1 MHYITIIICCSF
13 LALCFVVSRNVSRFK
28 KAHVQSRESLLERES
43 EANSVRKADISTL
56 PYIEIPLDTLPVDTL
71 SACGHSGLAD
81 ELYAL
86 AGKKILN
93 LSMYTNTDLKMTY
106 GPANLDTLSACD
118 DAYADLILLL
128 NKIGKTLLEAND
140 VSSAEQFLSYA
151 VSIGSDITASYT
163 MLATIYADK
172 HDTDHLDEL
181 IRKAESIT
189 SLSGKTIQIKLHSI
203 KSGLK

>member
-28 KAHVQSRESLLERES
+28 KTHVQSRESLLERES
-43 EANSVRKADISTL
+43 EANSVRKADI
-56 PYIEIPLDTLPVDTL
+56 

>member
-28 KAHVQSRESLLERES
+28 KTHGQSRESLLERES

-56 PYIEIPLDTLPVDTL
+56 PYIEM
-71 SACGHSGLAD
+71 
-81 ELYAL
+81 YAL

>member
-28 KAHVQSRESLLERES
+28 KTHVQSRESLLERES

-93 LSMYTNTDLKMTY
+93 LSMYTNTDLKMMY

-118 DAYADLILLL
+118 DDYA
-128 NKIGKTLLEAND
+128 D
-140 VSSAEQFLSYA
+140 VSSAEQFLSNA

>member
-28 KAHVQSRESLLERES
+28 KTHGQSRESLLERES

-93 LSMYTNTDLKMTY
+93 MTY

>member
-28 KAHVQSRESLLERES
+28 KTHGQSRESLLERES
-43 EANSVRKADISTL
+43 ETNSVRKADISAL
-56 PYIEIPLDTLPVDTL
+56 PYIEIPLDTLPVDAL
-71 SACGHSGLAD
+71 SACGHFRLAD
-81 ELYAL
+81 ELHAL

-93 LSMYTNTDLKMTY
+93 LSMYTNTDLKMMY

-140 VSSAEQFLSYA
+140 ASSAEQFLSYA

-163 MLATIYADK
+163 MLATIYADR
-172 HDTDHLDEL
+172 HDKNQLNEL
-181 IRKAESIT
+181 IQKAETIT
-189 SLSGKTIQIKLHSI
+189 SLSGRTIQIKLHSI

>member
-1 MHYITIIICCSF
+1 MSPGLRKHTGRAARVFSNANLKQIPYGRRISPPFPISKSLWI
-13 LALCFVVSRNVSRFK
+13 RF
-28 KAHVQSRESLLERES
+28 QL
-43 EANSVRKADISTL
+43 I
-56 PYIEIPLDTLPVDTL
+56 
-71 SACGHSGLAD
+71 HSPHAVLAD

-163 MLATIYADK
+163 MLATIYANK

>member
-28 KAHVQSRESLLERES
+28 KTHVQSRESLLERES
-43 EANSVRKADISTL
+43 EANSVRKADISSL

-93 LSMYTNTDLKMTY
+93 LFMYTNTDLKMMY
-106 GPANLDTLSACD
+106 GLS
-118 DAYADLILLL
+118 LIH
-128 NKIGKTLLEAND
+128 I
-140 VSSAEQFLSYA
+140 
-151 VSIGSDITASYT
+151 
-163 MLATIYADK
+163 
-172 HDTDHLDEL
+172 
-181 IRKAESIT
+181 
-189 SLSGKTIQIKLHSI
+189 
-203 KSGLK
+203 

>member
-13 LALCFVVSRNVSRFK
+13 LALCYIVSRNVARFK
-28 KAHVQSRESLLERES
+28 KTHGQSRAELLEQES
-43 EANSVRKADISTL
+43 KANSVRKADISGL
-56 PYIEIPLDTLPVDTL
+56 PYIEIPLDTLPVDAL
-71 SACGHSGLAD
+71 STCGHTELAN
-81 ELYAL
+81 ELHAL

-93 LSMYTNTDLKMTY
+93 LSMYTNTDLKMMY

-128 NKIGKTLLEAND
+128 NKIGKTLVEAND
-140 VSSAEQFLSYA
+140 ASGAEQFLTYA
-151 VSIGSDITASYT
+151 ITIGSDITASYI
-163 MLATIYADK
+163 MLATIYADR
-172 HDTDHLDEL
+172 HDTDQLDEL
-181 IRKAESIT
+181 IHKAESIT

>member
-28 KAHVQSRESLLERES
+28 KTHGQSRESLLERES

-86 AGKKILN
+86 A
-93 LSMYTNTDLKMTY
+93 DLKMTY

>member
-1 MHYITIIICCSF
+1 
-13 LALCFVVSRNVSRFK
+13 
-28 KAHVQSRESLLERES
+28 
-43 EANSVRKADISTL
+43 
-56 PYIEIPLDTLPVDTL
+56 
-71 SACGHSGLAD
+71 
-81 ELYAL
+81 
-86 AGKKILN
+86 
-93 LSMYTNTDLKMTY
+93 MYTNTDLKMMY

-140 VSSAEQFLSYA
+140 VSSAEQCLSYA